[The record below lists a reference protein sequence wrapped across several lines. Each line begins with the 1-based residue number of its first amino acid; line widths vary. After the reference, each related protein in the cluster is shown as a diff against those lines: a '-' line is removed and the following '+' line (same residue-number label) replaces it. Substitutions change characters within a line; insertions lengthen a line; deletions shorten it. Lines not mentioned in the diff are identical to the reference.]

1 MPVETFNFDPVHSS
15 IAFSVRHLMISKVHG
30 SFKSWTGTLQ
40 IDEANPQ
47 ASSVEVQIDASSVD
61 TKEAQRDDHLRSPD
75 FFDVAKYPQIVFR
88 GTKIEKV
95 GAQEYRVTG
104 DLTIHGVSRTVSLQA
119 EYLGRKKD
127 PWGGER
133 VGFEAKTSVD
143 RKDFGLTFNMP
154 LEGGGFVV
162 GDKVEISLDIEAV
175 KATAAQA

>member
-1 MPVETFNFDPVHSS
+1 MPAETFNFDPVHSS
-15 IAFSVRHLMISKVHG
+15 IAFSVRHLMISRVRG
-30 SFKSWTGTLQ
+30 SFKSWTGTLLV
-40 IDEANPQ
+40 DEANPQ
-47 ASSVEVQIDASSVD
+47 ASKIEVQIDAASID

-75 FFDVAKYPQIVFR
+75 FLETAKFPQIVFR
-88 GTKIEKV
+88 STKIEKA
-95 GAQEYRVTG
+95 GGQEYRVTG
-104 DLTIHGVSRTVSLQA
+104 DLSIHGVTKPVVLEA

-133 VGFEAKTSVD
+133 VGFEAKTSVE

-175 KATAAQA
+175 KTTAAGA